1 MEKPGNA
8 KRPRGRPPQ
17 PEGARRRSNL
27 TLRVSDKTKA
37 GLERDAAA
45 NGRSL
50 SEEAEARLDQAARSQ
65 QMLEQGL
72 DLALGRPGTGLILAI
87 VQAMRDV
94 AHGAAFVTTNRG
106 GGDGW
111 VNSPFAFEQVSRA
124 IAAIVEAVRPE
135 GDVTPPVRPD
145 LALGPETAQKLR
157 AWGDYGAQQIL
168 AAVVGRTENYK
179 PQAGDFVDEQD
190 DPSMQWVLPVR
201 ERLGPAVIGR
211 IKNRHRIA
219 APKDSQHG

>member
-72 DLALGRPGTGLILAI
+72 DLALGRPGAGLILAI
-87 VQAMRDV
+87 VHVVRDV
-94 AHGAAFVTTNRG
+94 ARGAAFVTTNRH
-106 GGDGW
+106 GGDDW
-111 VNSPFAFEQVSRA
+111 VNSPYAFEQVSRA
-124 IAAIVEAVRPE
+124 IAAMLEAVRPE
-135 GDVTPPVRPD
+135 GDVTPPLPPD
-145 LALGPETAQKLR
+145 WAPGSETAKKLR
-157 AWGDYGAQQIL
+157 TWGDYGAQLIL
-168 AAVVGRTENYK
+168 AALVGRTENFK
-179 PQAGDFVDEQD
+179 PQAGDFVHEQD

-201 ERLGPAVIGR
+201 GRLGPAVIGR
-211 IKNRHRIA
+211 IKKRIA
-219 APKDSQHG
+219 ASKDSQHG